1 MSEHDEHHDQ
11 HEDEPEGYDGEVT
24 VRAEGE
30 PEQTA
35 HAALLARFDPPAG
48 SVVWIG
54 RVSAE
59 FAPRAVLE
67 ITTPHGTG
75 RAEVR
80 ERDVWGNPRITGLGR
95 PPFPV
100 ELLEQAGEA

>member
-1 MSEHDEHHDQ
+1 MSEH
-11 HEDEPEGYDGEVT
+11 DEPEGYDGEVT
-24 VRAEGE
+24 VRVAGEGE

-35 HAALLARFDPPAG
+35 HAALVARFDPLAG
-48 SVVWIG
+48 SVVWSG
-54 RVSAE
+54 RVAAA
-59 FAPRAVLE
+59 FPPRAVLE

-80 ERDVWGNPRITGLGR
+80 EHDVWGNSRLTGLGR

-100 ELLEQAGEA
+100 ELLEAAGESGET